1 MLSIVRQPFF
11 FTIQISR
18 YISRSPVYPSAVNS
32 YSPSHGDQRTPNEQ
46 HFYKTTIP
54 INEQKQQ
61 HCKCNG
67 NGTIQT
73 ATADDGKETTAVIRN
88 ACHGPHDVTTNV
100 IQNGVPST
108 MSSLATAPPVCNCM
122 GMRNG
127 QINENHT
134 TATTATTTTTT
145 TIEYELTNG
154 IAKLSKI
161 STSRVAPEKPSTS
174 KVNAASVNVPISE
187 SQSRLNCDTV
197 TSQSETN
204 SKIPLLSQVD
214 LDDLMRNV
222 SAINAVN
229 RTLRHTFSN
238 HHQQQGLCQQQL
250 PSLYNLQQRSNIHM
264 DSSSMNG
271 SNNCSPLKK
280 VPRDRLGLW
289 GTGGDN
295 DVPGN
300 VSGLQRLQ
308 QKKYNKGLA
317 FSLEERQLLGIQG
330 LLPARVKTEEEQVEH
345 CLLLLDRLENDLDK
359 YMYLNTLAERNE
371 RLFYKVLSSDVAKM
385 MPLVYTPTVGLA
397 CQKFSFIFQYPKGMY
412 ININD
417 KGHVYEVL
425 RNWPET
431 DVRAIVVTDG
441 ERILGLGDL
450 GANGMGIPV
459 GKLSLYTALAG
470 IKPSQCLPITLDVGT
485 NTESIL
491 NDPLYIGLRQKRVT
505 GQEYDEFIE
514 EFMNAAVRRFGQNCL
529 IQFED
534 FANANAFR
542 LLKKYRDNFCTFND
556 DIQGTASVAV
566 AGLLASLKIKNTQLK
581 ENKILFFGA
590 GEAAL
595 GIANLCLMAL
605 MKEGLS
611 ESEAKE
617 RIWMVDSKGLI
628 VKNRPAG
635 GLTEHKLH
643 FAQDHEPINSLAEA
657 VETLQPSV
665 LIGAAAIGGAFTKEI
680 LEKMAEYNDIPII
693 FALSNPTSKAEC
705 TAEEAYKYTNGK
717 CIFASGS
724 PFDPVEYNGKTFYPG
739 QGNNS
744 YIFPGVALGVL
755 CAGML
760 TIPEEVFLMS
770 AERLADLCEPED
782 LERGSLYPPLKK
794 ITECSVEIAA
804 YIMEYAYKNGLAT
817 VRPEPDDKRE
827 FIKSQM
833 YDLHYSSAIPEVYS
847 WNQKL

>member
-1 MLSIVRQPFF
+1 MQSKVLQPFF
-11 FTIQISR
+11 ISAR
-18 YISRSPVYPSAVNS
+18 LLRCSHRSPVYPSAVNS
-32 YSPSHGDQRTPNEQ
+32 FSPSHGQRTPNEQ
-46 HFYKTTIP
+46 QFYKTTIP
-54 INEQKQQ
+54 INEQCQHQQ
-61 HCKCNG
+61 CPYSG
-67 NGTIQT
+67 NGVIRS
-73 ATADDGKETTAVIRN
+73 ATADGKDLTAVAVQN
-88 ACHGPHDVTTNV
+88 AIHGSYDVTPHTTTQHG
-100 IQNGVPST
+100 ISST
-108 MSSLATAPPVCNCM
+108 MSPLATETQQCVCT

-127 QINENHT
+127 PTNENHT
-134 TATTATTTTTT
+134 TAATTTT
-145 TIEYELTNG
+145 TIEYELANG
-154 IAKLSKI
+154 YAKLSKI
-161 STSRVAPEKPSTS
+161 STSRVVAEQPSN
-174 KVNAASVNVPISE
+174 VVAATVVAVPKSE
-187 SQSRLNCDTV
+187 SSSPSRIQTEAGKES
-197 TSQSETN
+197 TETTN
-204 SKIPLLSQVD
+204 SKLPLLSQED

-222 SAINAVN
+222 NAINTVN
-229 RTLRHTFSN
+229 RTLRQSFNQQQPN
-238 HHQQQGLCQQQL
+238 HHQT
-250 PSLYNLQQRSNIHM
+250 PLYNLQQRSNFHM
-264 DSSSMNG
+264 NFSSMNG
-271 SNNCSPLKK
+271 SSDSPMKK

-289 GTGGDN
+289 GTGGEV

-300 VSGLQRLQ
+300 ISGLQRLQ

-317 FSLEERQLLGIQG
+317 FNLEERQLLGIQG
-330 LLPARVKTEEEQVEH
+330 LLPARIKTEEEQVEH
-345 CLLLLDRLENDLDK
+345 SLLLLDRLENDLDK
-359 YMYLNTLAERNE
+359 YMYLNNLAERNE

-397 CQKFSFIFQYPKGMY
+397 CQKFSLIFQYPKGMY
-412 ININD
+412 ITIND

-470 IKPSQCLPITLDVGT
+470 IKPNQCLPITLDVGT

-491 NDPLYIGLRQKRVT
+491 ADPLYIGLRQKRVT
-505 GQEYDEFIE
+505 GRDYDEFID
-514 EFMNAAVRRFGQNCL
+514 EFMHAVVRRFGQNCL

-542 LLKKYRDNFCTFND
+542 LLEKYRNDFCTFND

-566 AGLLASLKIKNTQLK
+566 GGLLASLKIKNTQLR

-611 ESEAKE
+611 EAEAKE

-643 FAQDHEPINSLAEA
+643 FAQDHAPINTLPEA
-657 VETLQPSV
+657 VEALQPSV

-680 LEKMAEYNDIPII
+680 LQRMAEFNEMPII

-782 LERGSLYPPLKK
+782 LERGSLYPPLKR

-817 VRPEPDDKRE
+817 VRPEPEDKRE

-833 YDLHYSSAIPEVYS
+833 YNLQYSSSLPEVYC
-847 WNQKL
+847 WDHKL